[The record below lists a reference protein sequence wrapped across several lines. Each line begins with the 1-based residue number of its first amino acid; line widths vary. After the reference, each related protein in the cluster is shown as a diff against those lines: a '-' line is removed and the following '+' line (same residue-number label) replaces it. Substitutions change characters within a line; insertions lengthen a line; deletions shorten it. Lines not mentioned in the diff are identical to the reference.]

1 MWFPQER
8 VNAVWHHWAGR
19 SILLAL
25 LVLAPFV
32 LALGVRWK
40 LDLFQI
46 REFSIETNRERCIAI
61 ARDFLAQRGVAAGTG
76 VWKLKFEE
84 NREFLEY
91 VHRSLGVG
99 KYIPRFRTFPAS
111 PASIRVQDDGAGED
125 ATEVIVSPS
134 GTVTGYRLP
143 SLLNQF
149 GDRLGDR
156 QVAVA
161 SARDQMNRIVSP
173 AVYDISEE
181 RVYEQTDSQGRR
193 LYRVEWTAVRRELPE
208 LSFKLRFGV
217 AGSEVFSQTIDA
229 EVAEA
234 FVERT
239 GVVSTL
245 YKTLTGFA
253 PFYIIA
259 LIVYM
264 LIRYI
269 QRSIEKEISHRRAV
283 VVALYLMLS
292 AGLIFLTGDQGIVF
306 DIHLGEGPSRAA
318 YAFVFLSLV
327 VTALLAGVSYSSCE
341 GDLRE
346 LFQGSMTSFD
356 ALLTGRPFSRTV
368 ARTFVVGFAAAAWL
382 YFLQVV
388 TNLAFE
394 GGVEEPASLLFVYR
408 MAHAQYPAMMVFLL
422 LPLGV
427 GFVLL
432 FGLLIPLSIVGRL
445 RRLRGA
451 AWVFLLVMVLVN
463 LFLLHGGFVTLPGAA
478 LTLGTEAFFLLTLVR
493 YFDVM
498 TAFVCRVLAA
508 YLAVLTDVQ
517 MLTTMPDSTV
527 NSMHAVVLTTLV
539 ASLVLMRYGK
549 EYSDE
554 DVRPSYARALAE
566 RQSLSDQLSVAA
578 VAQAQLALTA
588 IPQVEGLSLAAVC
601 RPARVV
607 SGDYYDCFPLGPR
620 SLGVLMIS
628 GAGRGLV
635 DAMVIAFTKGFLLER
650 VGSARS
656 AQELLSDLL
665 ENLSTL
671 LQTGD
676 AFPELCFVILD
687 AEKSTAAY
695 SRTEDFPG
703 LVSIKVSTE
712 GKVRVREGSRAEMSS
727 TRRLG
732 KRSLT
737 LRHGLIHLEN
747 RASILIY
754 SCGFERGLVRAGI
767 GDFREWLRGEWNHLA
782 ESNANATLLKLAHAA
797 MGGSAGWQAQSGEED
812 RTLMVVHTVT
822 AEARTVEQAA

>member
-134 GTVTGYRLP
+134 GVVTGYRLP

-161 SARDQMNRIVSP
+161 SARDQMSRIVSP

-239 GVVSTL
+239 GVVSKL

-283 VVALYLMLS
+283 VVALYLMVS